1 MFIKSLKLQ
10 EGYIVS
16 EDRFSNYNLIFSKKN
31 SKGKS
36 TYLRLLFYALGY
48 QVPSMKGLDYNEI
61 STELILCER
70 DKEFFIE
77 RSMNTIS
84 VKIVKE
90 DLCQIFSL
98 PHEHNAML
106 GYIFDS
112 ENQKV
117 ISNILGII
125 YVDQDKGWTL
135 LNRGTV
141 IGKIKFNI
149 EELVAGLA
157 SVECDDL
164 LNKRDSLK
172 AEISKYSALLDINE
186 LSEEVYSNNK
196 DIFVADEEK
205 EILSSISLLELKIKD
220 VKERIK
226 ILDQSIK
233 QEESFWNFIDS
244 MCLYIIHDGKRI
256 EVNRKNIDRSSYS
269 IEYIKARKNIL
280 STDMQQLVDDK
291 IKLKNRLENYYKTHT
306 EITRDYVDTQET
318 IINRQLST
326 FRFDKDTVSKLLAKA
341 QKDLSKVNK
350 ELHGLLKKNNQ
361 YIQQIFDYVQK
372 YATILKIDDKID
384 TKKNYI
390 FTTDLK
396 SFSGAHLQK
405 LVFAFK
411 VAFLKI
417 IEQKLGT
424 KFIFVLDSPRGKE
437 LDADNLK
444 LMMSIVDGKLKDNQI
459 FIASIYDDFN
469 YTTRIELK
477 QRAIENRIQEM

>member
-10 EGYIVS
+10 EGYIEV
-16 EDRFSNYNLIFSKKN
+16 EDKFSNYNLIFSQKN

-48 QVPSMKGLDYNEI
+48 PVPSMKGLDYNKI

-70 DKEFFIE
+70 NKEFLLE
-77 RSMNTIS
+77 RSMDTIS
-84 VKIVKE
+84 VKIVE
-90 DLCQIFSL
+90 ENLCQIFSL

-112 ENQKV
+112 DNRKV
-117 ISNILGII
+117 LNNILGIV

-141 IGKIKFNI
+141 IGKIKFSI
-149 EELVAGLA
+149 EELLAGLA

-164 LNKRDSLK
+164 LNKKDSLK
-172 AEISKYSALLDINE
+172 TEISKYSAMLDINE

-205 EILSSISLLELKIKD
+205 EILSAISLLELKIKD
-220 VKERIK
+220 VKEKIK
-226 ILDQSIK
+226 IFDQSLK

-244 MCLYIIHDGKRI
+244 MCLCINYDGKII
-256 EVNRKNIDRSSYS
+256 EVNRENVVRSSYS

-280 STDMQQLVDDK
+280 STDMHQLVDDK
-291 IKLKNRLENYYKTHT
+291 IKLQNSLENYYSTHT

-318 IINRQLST
+318 LINRQLST
-326 FRFDKDTVSKLLAKA
+326 FRFDKDTVSKLLSKA
-341 QKDLSKVNK
+341 QKDLYKVNK
-350 ELHGLLKKNNQ
+350 ELHNLLKSNNQ

-372 YATILKIDDKID
+372 YATILKINDKID

-437 LDADNLK
+437 LDLDNLG
-444 LMMSIVDGKLKDNQI
+444 LMMSIVDKELKDNQI

-469 YTTRIELK
+469 YTSKIELNH
-477 QRAIENRIQEM
+477 RAIEERN